1 MAFSDDELI
10 KLCPPQKRQHHQI
23 FGMMM
28 MLDGDVEFSNKI
40 KFNSSL
46 FARLARY
53 GSRRAKRKSNANNQ
67 INLIMSHLNKL
78 REE

>member
-1 MAFSDDELI
+1 MSAPKVATSSNFRDD
-10 KLCPPQKRQHHQI
+10 
-23 FGMMM
+23 
-28 MLDGDVEFSNKI
+28 DVEFSNKI

-78 REE
+78 QEE